1 MNSNLVLNLII
12 MAGVTYLIR
21 MIPLSLVRGKIKST
35 FIKSFLFY
43 IPYAVLA
50 AMTFPAVFS
59 ATGSYIPSI
68 AATIAAIILA
78 YFEKGLLT
86 VALFSCAVAY
96 LVDFILGVL

>member
-1 MNSNLVLNLII
+1 MNNLALNLII

-21 MIPLSLVRGKIKST
+21 MIPLSLVRKKIKST

-43 IPYAVLA
+43 IPYAVLS

-59 ATGSYIPSI
+59 ATGSYTSSI
-68 AATIAAIILA
+68 IATVVAIVLS

-86 VALFSCAVAY
+86 VALASCAVAY
-96 LVDFILGVL
+96 LVEFILKLI